1 VPVSRLRVQDGFTI
15 VELIVAMTVGVA
27 VLFALLSL
35 LDTTTRLSA
44 STVDRVETTSRAR
57 LAIDALTTQVRSQL
71 CLGTDLPALTTATP
85 TTMTFYGS
93 LAPEASPLVVQR
105 RTLTYDAA
113 TKRILQ
119 TVWTGAGTRPNVTF
133 DAAPVTSVIAE
144 GIVPDG
150 TTPVFQY
157 YRFTVPAS
165 GGTATPSLIATTPLV
180 ADDLA
185 RTVQVGFDF
194 VVVGRRS
201 TTRVDVAS
209 TVYVRTSN
217 PTNPDNSPLCL

>member
-1 VPVSRLRVQDGFTI
+1 MRDEAGFTI
-15 VELIVAMTVGVA
+15 IELVVAMTVGVA
-27 VLFALLSL
+27 VLFALLGL

-57 LAIDALTTQVRSQL
+57 LAMDLLTTQVRSQL
-71 CLGTDLPALTTATP
+71 CLGTDLPALTAATP

-105 RTLTYDAA
+105 RTLTYDPA
-113 TKRILQ
+113 TKRLLQ

-133 DAAPVTSVIAE
+133 DTAPVSSVIAE
-144 GIVPDG
+144 DVFPSG

-157 YRFTVPAS
+157 YRFQVPA
-165 GGTATPSLIATTPLV
+165 GGGSAVPALIATTPLV
-180 ADDLA
+180 TDDLA
-185 RTVQVGFDF
+185 RTIQVGFTF
-194 VVVGRRS
+194 VAVGRRA
-201 TTRVDVAS
+201 TTRVDMS
-209 TVYVRTSN
+209 SKVYVRTSN

>member
-1 VPVSRLRVQDGFTI
+1 VSRLREEAGFTI
-15 VELIVAMTVGVA
+15 IELLVAMTVGVA
-27 VLFALLSL
+27 VLFALLGL

-57 LAIDALTTQVRSQL
+57 LAIDLLTTQVRSQL
-71 CLGTDLPALTTATP
+71 CLGTDLPALTNATP

-133 DAAPVTSVIAE
+133 DTAPVMSVIAE

-150 TTPVFQY
+150 TTPVLQY
-157 YRFTVPAS
+157 FRFKVPAA
-165 GGTATPSLIATTPLV
+165 GGAATPALITTTPLV

-185 RTVQVGFDF
+185 RTIQVGFSF
-194 VVVGRRS
+194 VAVGRRS
-201 TTRVDVAS
+201 TTRVDVDS
-209 TVYVRTSN
+209 KVYVRTSN